1 MDLQDM
7 VGSRGLSLQ
16 WGRISWFHPSC
27 CLCYLPVSPKPCHIN
42 DFPTLYF
49 SCSAPQGPQPKARRL
64 QTQREAMLWHYLHCG
79 NNLGGTGETTLL
91 LRPGRLG
98 DGMEVAAEAD
108 TL

>member
-1 MDLQDM
+1 
-7 VGSRGLSLQ
+7 
-16 WGRISWFHPSC
+16 
-27 CLCYLPVSPKPCHIN
+27 
-42 DFPTLYF
+42 
-49 SCSAPQGPQPKARRL
+49 
-64 QTQREAMLWHYLHCG
+64 MLWHYLHCG

>member
-1 MDLQDM
+1 M

-49 SCSAPQGPQPKARRL
+49 SCSAPKGPSPKPGGFKHKERL
-64 QTQREAMLWHYLHCG
+64 CYGIIYTVV
-79 NNLGGTGETTLL
+79 TTLEGPV
-91 LRPGRLG
+91 RPLCFLG
-98 DGMEVAAEAD
+98 QVD
-108 TL
+108 